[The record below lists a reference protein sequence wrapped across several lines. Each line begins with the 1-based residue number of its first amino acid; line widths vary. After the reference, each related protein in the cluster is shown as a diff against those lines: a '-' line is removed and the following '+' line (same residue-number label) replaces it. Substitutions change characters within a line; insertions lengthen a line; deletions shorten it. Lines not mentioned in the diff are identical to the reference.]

1 MFRYFILASS
11 LLFLVLGRNTVA
23 TEKNLIIQC
32 KSNNPDLEIFRPIYN
47 IDFVKKIAK
56 VGAADYIVLEVKSEK
71 IVLGKFN
78 PVVETKI
85 EFDRVTGKY
94 TQDQKFFAS
103 DKNPEKKIRDTGKC
117 IKIEKAF

>member
-1 MFRYFILASS
+1 MQ
-11 LLFLVLGRNTVA
+11 
-23 TEKNLIIQC
+23 IIDC
-32 KSNNPDLEIFRPIYN
+32 
-47 IDFVKKIAK
+47 VKKIAK